1 MFQRFSPAA
10 LRVLRLAEQEC
21 RNHNHYYV
29 GAEHMLF
36 ALIEEHDAQVEAA
49 LREERIPSGEVY
61 TELKRALG
69 MGEDRV
75 WEGILITP
83 RVRNIVR
90 IAEERAGDRDV
101 EPIDLYRA
109 IREER
114 GGIASELLERL
125 RQPDQHSAP

>member
-1 MFQRFSPAA
+1 
-10 LRVLRLAEQEC
+10 
-21 RNHNHYYV
+21 
-29 GAEHMLF
+29 MLF

-49 LREERIPSGEVY
+49 LREERIPAGDVY
-61 TELKRALG
+61 VELKRALG

-90 IAEERAGDRDV
+90 TAEARAGDREV

-114 GGIASELLERL
+114 GGLASELLERL
-125 RQPDQHSAP
+125 RGLDQPSAS